1 MQRRHFDSY
10 TAARSNL
17 RSLLDAAHDGYVT
30 TLDRDAQRFAVVDAE
45 VLRTQLATL
54 LPSSAVVA
62 AEGGGWAAF
71 LPGLPVSGE
80 GADLD
85 GALADLVVAL
95 REYAEDWNDHLRS
108 APNHH
113 QHWALVTLVELSD
126 DTQLLEWL
134 LDDGRPVAR

>member
-1 MQRRHFDSY
+1 MSTD
-10 TAARSNL
+10 
-17 RSLLDAAHDGYVT
+17 LDAAG
-30 TLDRDAQRFAVVDAE
+30 
-45 VLRTQLATL
+45 ATL
-54 LPSSAVVA
+54 VITPSHPLDPSAGAVNIGYMVLITSALKDSAGHA
-62 AEGGGWAAF
+62 AT
-71 LPGLPVSGE
+71 PD
-80 GADLD
+80 ADYETVRD

-95 REYAEDWNDHLRS
+95 REYAQDWNDHLRT